1 MSTLLG
7 CASRRRRERDHHD
20 RGDRGITCRSRWLT
34 CLHVSP
40 PPIKVLLVP
49 LTLALFPPL
58 RPPLLAARSRHTR
71 QASIGLRFRTPSSLL
86 SNVETDAASFPPC
99 HVLRFLSSCPFEYL
113 RELVLTDNEDGLED
127 LPSEDLGLDER
138 DGLAVEADET
148 LALLA
153 VGDGGG
159 RLLLAEAR
167 YEGADMMTVFCRCWW
182 LVEGESAL

>member
-1 MSTLLG
+1 VRA
-7 CASRRRRERDHHD
+7 ASVSD
-20 RGDRGITCRSRWLT
+20 GVQAAVSATAAAAS
-34 CLHVSP
+34 CL
-40 PPIKVLLVP
+40 
-49 LTLALFPPL
+49 
-58 RPPLLAARSRHTR
+58 
-71 QASIGLRFRTPSSLL
+71 SLL
-86 SNVETDAASFPPC
+86 SVDAGAT
-99 HVLRFLSSCPFEYL
+99 LMAEYL

-167 YEGADMMTVFCRCWW
+167 YGRSGHDD
-182 LVEGESAL
+182 